1 MTSELTDFFTNLRL
15 IPVLFGEYQRKTHDL
30 PPLMVHNRYKVLPII
45 TYARFQEKEGQE
57 FIIRLDNISCDAME
71 RLFFAVCSMVFG
83 QYQFLQQ
90 IKSFSL
96 GINT

>member
-30 PPLMVHNRYKVLPII
+30 PPLM
-45 TYARFQEKEGQE
+45 EKEGQE

-90 IKSFSL
+90 ILES
-96 GINT
+96 GIHP